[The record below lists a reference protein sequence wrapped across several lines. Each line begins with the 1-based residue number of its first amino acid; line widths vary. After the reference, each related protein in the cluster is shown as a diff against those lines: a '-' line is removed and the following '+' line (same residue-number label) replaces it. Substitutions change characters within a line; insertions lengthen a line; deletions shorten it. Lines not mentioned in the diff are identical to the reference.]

1 MEFYILG
8 VVIYL
13 AFAFF
18 GWAVVHG
25 AQKLKRQEDRRD
37 YRTDAD

>member
-13 AFAFF
+13 AFTFF
-18 GWAVVHG
+18 GWAVIHG
-25 AQKLKRQEDRRD
+25 AQKGNRRD
-37 YRTDAD
+37 RF